1 MTGGTVVVL
10 GRIGYNLGAGMTGGQ
25 VFVWDPEIE
34 RVVTRVNGDL
44 VEVARPDHEAIED
57 LRWLVE
63 RHVELSGSDRGAEL
77 LRSWEELRDQLW
89 HVIPRGRS
97 TSMSSTNAR
106 RVATA

>member
-44 VEVARPDHEAIED
+44 VEVNRPDHVAMED

-63 RHVELSGSDRGAEL
+63 RHVELTSSERADEL
-77 LRSWEELRDQLW
+77 LRSWDDLSDQLW
-89 HVIPRGRS
+89 HIVPRGRS
-97 TSMSSTNAR
+97 TAMSSTTAR

>member
-1 MTGGTVVVL
+1 M
-10 GRIGYNLGAGMTGGQ
+10 
-25 VFVWDPEIE
+25 FVWDPEIE

-44 VEVARPDHEAIED
+44 VDVTRPDHEATGE

-63 RHVELSGSDRGAEL
+63 RHVELTGSDRGSEL
-77 LRSWEELRDQLW
+77 IRSWDELSDQLW
-89 HVIPRGRS
+89 HIVPRGRS